1 VEAVLVEGDGL
12 LPAVA
17 RLGDGRYLLKAGR
30 VGGAEEDA
38 GSLPIAGALVR
49 RVLDAAAAGRVEWEV
64 DPDFGYEVA
73 ASVPGIEPPEDGLL
87 MPRFLYTRADRV
99 YEHAAIVARV
109 RDEVI
114 RLIES

>member
-1 VEAVLVEGDGL
+1 MG
-12 LPAVA
+12 
-17 RLGDGRYLLKAGR
+17 
-30 VGGAEEDA
+30 
-38 GSLPIAGALVR
+38 
-49 RVLDAAAAGRVEWEV
+49 RVLDAAAAGEVEWEV

-73 ASVPGIEPPEDGLL
+73 AKVPGVDPPEDGLL

-109 RDEVI
+109 RDEVT